1 MLKSQ
6 EEKIRLVNGNVM
18 IVGIDVAK
26 KKHLARFFDSKGLE
40 ISKRLSF
47 RNDQAG
53 ILKLVGRIMDLEQQH
68 GLENTIVGMEATG
81 HYYEPLAYFLK
92 RYPMVTVLVN
102 PYHVKKSKEMDD
114 NSPDKND
121 IKDALLVAKLIREG
135 RFFQMYLPE
144 GVYRELR
151 NLSSEYR
158 QQRKKLNSAKNR
170 LAVILDK
177 HFPEYTTVFKDKLAK
192 TSLYILKHH
201 PFPAELCE
209 LSLEKLTDIIKT
221 ASNKRLGEQKAAE
234 LINVARISIGL
245 QEGLDSAR
253 YRLRSCLAEIEFHQ
267 GQIEETKKQ
276 MAECLK
282 QTGFMKSILSIP
294 GVGVVTAARFLGEV
308 GDISRFEH
316 PSQIV
321 KLAGFNLKGNTS
333 GKKVKSQT
341 SITKRGRSELRCL
354 LYQAVLVAVAKNP
367 QIKEL
372 YNYFK
377 TRPVNP
383 LKPKQ
388 AMIAVCNKLIR
399 IMYALATQNALY
411 DPEKVLG
418 QFRELQLKEA
428 A

>member
-6 EEKIRLVNGNVM
+6 EEKIRLVNGNAL

-26 KKHLARFFDSKGLE
+26 KKHLARFFDSKGFE
-40 ISKRLSF
+40 ISKRLTF
-47 RNDQAG
+47 RNDRIG
-53 ILKLVGRIMDLEQQH
+53 MLKLVGKIMDLEQQH
-68 GLENTIVGMEATG
+68 GLEKTIVGMEATG
-81 HYYEPLAYFLK
+81 HYYEPLAYFLQ

-121 IKDALLVAKLIREG
+121 NKDALLVAKLVKEG
-135 RFFQMYLPE
+135 RFLQMYLPE
-144 GVYRELR
+144 GVYRDLR
-151 NLSSEYR
+151 NLNSEYR

-170 LAVILDK
+170 LAVILDQC
-177 HFPEYTTVFKDKLAK
+177 FPEYTTVFKDKLGK

-201 PFPAELCE
+201 PFPSELCE
-209 LSLEKLTDIIKT
+209 LSLEKLTEIIKA
-221 ASNKRLGEQKAAE
+221 ASNKRLGEQKATE
-234 LINVARISIGL
+234 LLNVARISIGL
-245 QEGLDSAR
+245 QEGLASAR
-253 YRLRSCLAEIEFHQ
+253 YRLRCCLEEIEFHQ
-267 GQIEETKKQ
+267 GHIEGTKKQ
-276 MAECLK
+276 MAEFLD
-282 QTGFMKSILSIP
+282 QTGFQKSILSIP
-294 GVGVVTAARFLGEV
+294 GVGIVTAARFLGEV

-333 GKKVKSQT
+333 GKKEKSQT

-354 LYQAVLVAVAKNP
+354 LYQSALVAVAKNP
-367 QIKEL
+367 QLKEL
-372 YNYFK
+372 YNHFK
-377 TRPVNP
+377 TRPGNP

-388 AMIAVCNKLIR
+388 AMIAICNKLIR
-399 IMYALATQNALY
+399 IMYALAAQNAVY

-418 QFRELQLKEA
+418 QIRELQLKEA